1 LLAELEIRGE
11 GTMMRSG
18 RIRATVVLFCLAL
31 LSHVQ
36 PGFAGEPRGHAI
48 TLVSEEMK
56 PFTYMQD
63 GAVRGFAAE
72 IIAAALDG
80 AGLEYSIEILPWT
93 RAYDR
98 ALKDKGVFIF
108 SMARTAER
116 EHKFVWVHPLAPAR
130 ICLFRLAARED
141 LASVGRQGLPGWR
154 VAAIR
159 GYFTVEI
166 LTQWGVPASK
176 ITLFADHRKE
186 ALLEHMELGRSDF
199 FLGDPLIFATDV
211 EEAAKKGLFIPHGEY
226 IRVSD
231 YYLAANPG
239 TDPEVIARVRAA
251 MSRLFDTGEAD
262 AIRDR
267 YLKNISP

>member
-1 LLAELEIRGE
+1 
-11 GTMMRSG
+11 MMRSC
-18 RIRATVVLFCLAL
+18 RIRAKVGALFCLTL
-31 LSHVQ
+31 LILAQ
-36 PGFAGEPRGHAI
+36 PGLAAEPRGQAI

-56 PFTYMQD
+56 PFSFMQD
-63 GAVRGFAAE
+63 GALRGFAAE
-72 IIAAALDG
+72 IIEAALAG
-80 AGLEYSIEILPWT
+80 AGLEHSIEVLPWT

-108 SMARTAER
+108 SMVRTPER
-116 EHKFVWVHPLAPAR
+116 ENKFVWVHPLAPAR
-130 ICLFRLAARED
+130 ICLFRLASRED
-141 LASVGRQGLPGWR
+141 LATVGKQGLAGWR

-186 ALLEHMELGRSDF
+186 ALFEHMELGRSDF

-211 EEAAKKGLFIPHGEY
+211 EEAAKKRLFIPHGEH

-231 YYLAANPG
+231 YYLAANPA

-262 AIRDR
+262 VIRHR
-267 YLKNISP
+267 YLRNISP